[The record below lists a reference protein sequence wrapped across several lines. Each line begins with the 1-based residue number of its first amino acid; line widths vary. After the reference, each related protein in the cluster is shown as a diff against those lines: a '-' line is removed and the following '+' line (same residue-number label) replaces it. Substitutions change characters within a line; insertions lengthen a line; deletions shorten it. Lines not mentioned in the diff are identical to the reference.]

1 VGQAGTGHAQDLRF
15 QFAMLEEG
23 KLCGLVL
30 LRFADFGLA
39 FSGLLIWG

>member
-1 VGQAGTGHAQDLRF
+1 
-15 QFAMLEEG
+15 MLEEG

-39 FSGLLIWG
+39 FSGLLILA